1 MMRIFVKFSFSL
13 CRLIFEN
20 RNQEMQSSSAQI
32 LFQVHVLH
40 IHLKTFSQE
49 KFLDLCVSFSISEI
63 RPHVTCGHK
72 TNNLNAMGDLKLK

>member
-1 MMRIFVKFSFSL
+1 
-13 CRLIFEN
+13 
-20 RNQEMQSSSAQI
+20 MQSSSAQI

-40 IHLKTFSQE
+40 IHLKSFSQE